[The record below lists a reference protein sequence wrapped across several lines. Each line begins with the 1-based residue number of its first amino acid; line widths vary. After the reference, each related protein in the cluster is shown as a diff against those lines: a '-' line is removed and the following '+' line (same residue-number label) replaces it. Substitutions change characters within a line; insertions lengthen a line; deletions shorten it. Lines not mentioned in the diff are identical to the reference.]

1 MPEYVDVHR
10 DEAILSTCP
19 YCHLPI
25 YESDPRN
32 RVSGPMGGRP
42 RDYHRG
48 CALSMRGHDLESDLT
63 ETLKQLREL
72 GYRVELKITRPVV

>member
-10 DEAILSTCP
+10 QEDILSECP

-25 YESDPRN
+25 YLSDPRN
-32 RVSGPMGGRP
+32 QLSPIKGGRP

-48 CALSMRGHDLESDLT
+48 CALLLRGHELETDLVH
-63 ETLKQLREL
+63 TLKLLREL
-72 GYRVELKITRPVV
+72 GYKIDLQIVRPVG